1 MIKIKN
7 KQRAILFTIS
17 LIYLFIFTQSFIGDS
32 IDIECCVCKKT
43 IITVTEAEYHHGP
56 WEDIPC
62 LHRQCLV
69 KVQDILAPNSG
80 MTVGQ
85 WFEVRGFNP
94 RHEDISGLSWSELI
108 NREYEMPEVLKK

>member
-1 MIKIKN
+1 MTKRN
-7 KQRAILFTIS
+7 KKRIAISFLL

-94 RHEDISGLSWSELI
+94 RHEDIAGLSWSELI